1 MGKHLD
7 YYFATTSPF
16 TYLGHGRLLDIA
28 RRHGAAISYK
38 PIDALDVFAVSGGLP
53 VGRRPPQRQA
63 YRLAELKRWRDHLG
77 LPLNLQ
83 PQFFPVP
90 GKLAA
95 CAVLAAMDAG
105 EEPGALVGGIL
116 AGVWAEERNIED
128 PVALRQIAMA
138 VGYAQPEF
146 IDRATEPR
154 FAEVYTANTNEAIE
168 RNVFGVPTYLVDGE
182 LFWGQD
188 RLDFVERALRT

>member
-1 MGKHLD
+1 MGKTVD
-7 YYFATTSPF
+7 YYLATTSPF
-16 TYLGHGRLLDIA
+16 TYLGHA
-28 RRHGAAISYK
+28 RMLEMAQRHGAVLNYK

-53 VGRRPPQRQA
+53 LNQRPPQRQA

-95 CAVLAAMDAG
+95 CAVIAAMEAG
-105 EEPGALVGGIL
+105 ADPGGLIGGIL
-116 AGVWAEERNIED
+116 KGVWAEERNIED
-128 PVALRQIAMA
+128 PVALRQIAVA
-138 VGYAQPEF
+138 AGYDRPEF
-146 IDRATEPR
+146 VDRA
-154 FAEVYTANTNEAIE
+154 AESRYLQIYAANTREAIA
-168 RNVFGVPTYLVDGE
+168 RNVFGVPTYIVDEE

-188 RLDFVERALRT
+188 RLEFVERALRT